1 MGEKKGLLSFF
12 KVDSLFEHLT
22 SFIESKVEIYKI
34 EIKEEVAQSLSKMM
48 IVLLFFF
55 IGTFF
60 FLFLNIA
67 LGYYLGA
74 LLESLFLGFLIISGF
89 YLLVFLVLYLLR
101 DQFKLEQFFE
111 KKVIE
116 WLKLDK
122 KYDDE

>member
-34 EIKEEVAQSLSKMM
+34 EIKEDVAQSLSKMM
-48 IVLLFFF
+48 VVLLLGF

-60 FLFLNIA
+60 FLFFNIA
-67 LGYYLGA
+67 LGYYLGE

-89 YLLVFLVLYLLR
+89 YLLLFLLLYLLR
-101 DQFKLEQFFE
+101 NQLGFRQFFE
-111 KKVIE
+111 KKIIE

-122 KYDDE
+122 